1 MNFAV
6 AAIKTILPSRAA
18 CALQETI
25 FVNSQPAPIDQAL
38 RPKLIG
44 PRFLAQYYRRAIT
57 LWSVI
62 FFMIVGGIVWSDWQ
76 RQFALEVNLIN
87 QRVQE
92 SAVNLKAIIKAAS
105 DEITQLSSWAN
116 NFPKNAPVSSAHL
129 AQKPLGSHQLA
140 TVEGEFSLDERAAWP
155 PAQRLGQMLALSGAK
170 QPRAGGA
177 PSNHELGVAMLE
189 RIGDGLKTSDFLR
202 WTYFNAA
209 SKDLLVVAPWAPK
222 KDFLA
227 GEPSIASFLAHA
239 WTYEVAT
246 AGLPENNPGRQPY
259 WTQAYPDQV
268 GAGLMVSHGA
278 PVYWGDEFVGV
289 VATDLQL
296 DFLNAF
302 LRRFPDPEGV
312 LVIAN
317 AQGQILGDR
326 SEKPAGG
333 PDGINRIGSVLP
345 PDWRGADGQSPL
357 QGLRKG
363 GDLVF
368 TSSLDAPGWTL
379 VFKLPQATVNAR
391 VAKAYTT
398 KFYLLLVLVLGAF
411 VIQFVLWRMYVSPA
425 LLIADFVTR
434 GATDTGQPV
443 MPDIP
448 GIWRPWFAAIS
459 RTFGERRHYLTQLQ
473 SSHDLLDQRVQ
484 ERTHELLQANQAL
497 REKRAEAE
505 QANLDKSRFL
515 ASASHDLRQPAH
527 ALGMFI
533 DRLDLVSTDPQA
545 KGLVA
550 SAKAAVREM
559 QDMLDDMFDL
569 SRLDVES
576 AQTQIQSF
584 PVSTLFDAL
593 QRGLAN
599 EANAKGLRFR
609 VRPSATWLK
618 TDPALL
624 RRILLN
630 LVNNSIRYTP
640 AGSILVAC
648 RPTRSG
654 THARI
659 EVWDS
664 GIGIAPE
671 DQQKVFQ
678 EFYQVAN
685 PQRDR
690 RLGLGVGLSIVE
702 RCCRLL
708 GLALS
713 LRSALGEGTRVSV
726 TVPLGKSNLDV
737 SDDNVLQS
745 CVPSEITGRQVMLIE
760 DDAMGREAVAGMLA
774 AWGYSVIA
782 AESAKMAAEGLQKD
796 QPPDIIIS
804 DLRLGDGVNGI
815 EAVRMLR
822 SLAGQ
827 KIPACVISGDTDV
840 RVRQQ
845 VEAAGLILLSKPV
858 RPAKLR
864 SVLRHLTQFDSAEN
878 TKHQA

>member
-1 MNFAV
+1 MNPQ
-6 AAIKTILPSRAA
+6 PSP
-18 CALQETI
+18 T
-25 FVNSQPAPIDQAL
+25 DQVL
-38 RPKLIG
+38 RPKVIG
-44 PRFLAQYYRRAIT
+44 PQALAQYYRRAIR

-62 FFMIVGGIVWSDWQ
+62 FFMLVGGIFWSGWQ
-76 RQFALEVNLIN
+76 RQFAIEVNLIN

-92 SAVNLKAIIKAAS
+92 NAINLKTIIKAAS
-105 DEITQLSSWAN
+105 DEVTQLSSWAS
-116 NFPKNAPVSSAHL
+116 NFPKNARESSANL
-129 AQKPLGSHQLA
+129 VQKPLGSGQLA
-140 TVEGEFSLDERAAWP
+140 AVVDEFSLDERAAWP
-155 PAQRLGQMLALSGAK
+155 PAQRMGQMLALSGSK

-177 PSNHELGVAMLE
+177 PSNHDLGVAMLD
-189 RIGDGLKTSDFLR
+189 RLGDGLRTSDFLR

-227 GEPSIASFLAHA
+227 DEHSIASFLAHA

-278 PVYWGDEFVGV
+278 PVYWDDEFVGV

-302 LRRFPDPEGV
+302 LRHFPDPDGV

-326 SEKPAGG
+326 SEKTAVG
-333 PDGINRIGSVLP
+333 PDGIKRMDSVLP
-345 PDWRGADGQSPL
+345 PDWHGAVGQSQL
-357 QGLRKG
+357 QGVRKG
-363 GDLVF
+363 DDLLF
-368 TSSLDAPGWTL
+368 TSSLGAPGWTL

-391 VAKAYTT
+391 VAKAYTN

-434 GATDTGQPV
+434 GATDTEQPV

-459 RTFGERRHYLTQLQ
+459 RTFRERQHYLTQLQ
-473 SSHDLLDQRVQ
+473 SSHELLEQRVQ
-484 ERTHELLQANQAL
+484 ERTHELLQANQEL
-497 REKRAEAE
+497 RDKRAEAE

-533 DRLDLVSTDPQA
+533 DRLDLFSSDPQS
-545 KGLVA
+545 KGLVV

-576 AQTQIQSF
+576 TQTQIQSF
-584 PVSTLFDAL
+584 PISTLFESL
-593 QRGLAN
+593 QHGLAN
-599 EANAKGLRFR
+599 EANAKGLRLR
-609 VRPSATWLK
+609 VRPSAAWLK
-618 TDPALL
+618 TDPTLL

-630 LVNNSIRYTP
+630 LVNNSIRYTR

-648 RPTRSG
+648 RPTLSG

-671 DQQKVFQ
+671 DQEKVFQ

-708 GLALS
+708 GLPLS
-713 LRSALGEGTRVSV
+713 LRSALSAGTRVTV
-726 TVPLGKSNLDV
+726 TVPLSKANLEMRDENDLP
-737 SDDNVLQS
+737 SS
-745 CVPSEITGRQVMLIE
+745 VPNETTGRQVLLIE
-760 DDAMGREAVAGMLA
+760 DDAMGREALAGMLT

-782 AESAKMAAEGLQKD
+782 AEGAKMAADGLQKD
-796 QPPDIIIS
+796 QAPDIIIS

-815 EAVRMLR
+815 EAVRLLR

-827 KIPACVISGDTDV
+827 KIPACLISGDTDA
-840 RVRQQ
+840 RVRQE

-864 SVLRHLTQFDSAEN
+864 SVLRHLTQV
-878 TKHQA
+878 Q

>member
-1 MNFAV
+1 MCSSKNH
-6 AAIKTILPSRAA
+6 
-18 CALQETI
+18 
-25 FVNSQPAPIDQAL
+25 FVNPQPSPTDQVL
-38 RPKLIG
+38 RPKVIG
-44 PRFLAQYYRRAIT
+44 PHALAQYYRRAII

-62 FFMIVGGIVWSDWQ
+62 FFMLVGGIFWSGWQ
-76 RQFALEVNLIN
+76 RQFAIEVNLIK

-92 SAVNLKAIIKAAS
+92 SAVNLKTIIKAAS

-116 NFPKNAPVSSAHL
+116 NFPKNEPGSSANL
-129 AQKPLGSHQLA
+129 VQKSLGSGQLA
-140 TVEGEFSLDERAAWP
+140 AVAGEFSLEERAAWP
-155 PAQRLGQMLALSGAK
+155 PAQRVGQMLALSGAK

-177 PSNHELGVAMLE
+177 PSNHDLGVAILD
-189 RIGDGLKTSDFLR
+189 RLGDGLRTSDFLR

-227 GEPSIASFLAHA
+227 DEHSIASFLAHA

-246 AGLPENNPGRQPY
+246 AGSPENNPGRQPY
-259 WTQAYPDQV
+259 WTKAYLDQV

-302 LRRFPDPEGV
+302 LRHFPDPDGM

-326 SEKPAGG
+326 SEKTAVG
-333 PDGINRIGSVLP
+333 PDGIKRIDSVLS
-345 PDWRGADGQSPL
+345 PDWHGAVGKSQL
-357 QGLRKG
+357 QGVRKG
-363 GDLVF
+363 DDLLF
-368 TSSLDAPGWTL
+368 TSSLGAPGWTL

-391 VAKAYTT
+391 VAKAYTN
-398 KFYLLLVLVLGAF
+398 KFYLLLVLVLSAF
-411 VIQFVLWRMYVSPA
+411 VIQYVLWRMYVSPA

-434 GATDTGQPV
+434 GATDTEQPV

-459 RTFGERRHYLTQLQ
+459 RTFGERQHYLTQLQ
-473 SSHDLLDQRVQ
+473 SSHELLEQRVQ
-484 ERTHELLQANQAL
+484 ERTQELLQANQEL
-497 REKRAEAE
+497 RDKRAEAE

-515 ASASHDLRQPAH
+515 AAASHDLRQPAH

-533 DRLDLVSTDPQA
+533 DRLDLFSSDPQS
-545 KGLVA
+545 KGLVV

-576 AQTQIQSF
+576 TQIQIQSF
-584 PVSTLFDAL
+584 PISTLFDAL
-593 QRGLAN
+593 QHGLAN
-599 EANAKGLRFR
+599 EANAKGLRLR
-609 VRPSATWLK
+609 VRPSAVWLK
-618 TDPALL
+618 TDPTLL

-630 LVNNSIRYTP
+630 LVNNSIRYTR

-648 RPTRSG
+648 RPTLSG

-708 GLALS
+708 GLPIS
-713 LRSALGEGTRVSV
+713 LRSALGAGTRVTI
-726 TVPLGKSNLDV
+726 TVPLSKSNLEMRDENDLL
-737 SDDNVLQS
+737 SS
-745 CVPSEITGRQVMLIE
+745 VPNETTGRHVLLIE
-760 DDAMGREAVAGMLA
+760 DDAMGREALAGMLT

-782 AESAKMAAEGLQKD
+782 AEGAKMAADGLQKD

-815 EAVRMLR
+815 EAVRRLQI
-822 SLAGQ
+822 LAGQ
-827 KIPACVISGDTDV
+827 KIPACVISGDTDA
-840 RVRQQ
+840 RARQE

-864 SVLRHLTQFDSAEN
+864 SVLRHMTDLAPEKRTP
-878 TKHQA
+878 